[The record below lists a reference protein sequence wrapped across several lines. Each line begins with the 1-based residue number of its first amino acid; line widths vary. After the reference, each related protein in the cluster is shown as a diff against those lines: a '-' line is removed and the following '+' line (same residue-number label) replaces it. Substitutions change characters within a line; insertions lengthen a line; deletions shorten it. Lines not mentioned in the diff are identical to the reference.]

1 MYRKKTGAFVVPKT
15 SCARSPQPEALLN
28 GKLQTPI
35 LHRTPVKVR
44 IPMARWVYSSVGAFV
59 CAMSAILL
67 IAISKGTNLD
77 EAFLPLLFV
86 IVVVPIAVR
95 FGNLAGTFG
104 TVLAALIFASF
115 FPPRWSL
122 AISDPAAIRHLIE
135 MLVIGIVL
143 SDLFGAYSL
152 PQKRPSHRR

>member
-1 MYRKKTGAFVVPKT
+1 MHP
-15 SCARSPQPEALLN
+15 
-28 GKLQTPI
+28 
-35 LHRTPVKVR
+35 TPVKVN
-44 IPMARWVYSSVGAFV
+44 IPMARWVYSSVGALV
-59 CAMSAILL
+59 CAMSALLL
-67 IAISKGTNLD
+67 IVISERTNLD
-77 EAFLPLLFV
+77 EAVLPLLFV

-115 FPPRWSL
+115 FQPRWSL
-122 AISDPAAIRHLIE
+122 AISNTASAKHLIE

-152 PQKRPSHRR
+152 PQKRPTSRR